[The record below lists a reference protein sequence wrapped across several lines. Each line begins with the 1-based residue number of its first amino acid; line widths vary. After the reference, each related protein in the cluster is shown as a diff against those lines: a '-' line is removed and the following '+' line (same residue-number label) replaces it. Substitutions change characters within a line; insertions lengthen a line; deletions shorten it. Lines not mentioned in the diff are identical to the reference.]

1 MLREEEAKESPQGER
16 QGGTIG
22 KLLRRRMRDM
32 VAGTSQPAVP
42 NLALHAAQAAA
53 LHKNGPISLLANL
66 VNGLILACVLWA
78 AGIQREAVLSWYTV
92 LMLVVTLTYLFW
104 RGYDRAVERHQ
115 IRGWLKRFA
124 LGKTLAGLVWA
135 MTIFYLYRG
144 VDSGSLV
151 VIIFLLAG
159 MTAAAVASSAAYR
172 PAVVGF
178 IAPILGGLAFYFF
191 SRASFTDWA
200 LGAFAL
206 IYFVFIN
213 RITQNLEQNLIQEV
227 SLKDKNRELVDSLE
241 YAVAETR
248 DREEKFRVIADY
260 SHSWESWFSG
270 DGKLLWVNPGVERMT
285 GYNAEEC
292 MNQRSHPME
301 IVHQED
307 REMVARAMALAGKAP
322 SMKELEFRVVCKDGS
337 VRWCA
342 AVSQPAIDTQ
352 GRNVGFRASIRDISD
367 RKALQQQ
374 LELLASTDPLTG
386 VVNRRRFFHAA
397 EAELYRARRYD
408 RPLVLA
414 LVDIDHFKRIN
425 DTYGHAV
432 GDDTLKTLAH
442 AFANRLRRSD
452 LFARFG
458 GEEFVCL
465 LPETQLGDGL
475 RLCERLRQMVETI
488 KLQIPDKSDPFG
500 FTISIGVADLQHEG
514 DSLNQL
520 LARADAALYKA
531 KRDGRN
537 QVAYGAPVQ
546 AFEGVQPGDRR
557 PARPAVPA
565 QPEAMAE
572 KLELS
577 EPVENGSA
585 AHAPLPMA
593 PAAAVPAEAPELPL
607 RFATPGG
614 REQTPPR

>member
-1 MLREEEAKESPQGER
+1 MA
-16 QGGTIG
+16 
-22 KLLRRRMRDM
+22 
-32 VAGTSQPAVP
+32 
-42 NLALHAAQAAA
+42 
-53 LHKNGPISLLANL
+53 
-66 VNGLILACVLWA
+66 GLIWA
-78 AGIQREAVLSWYTV
+78 A
-92 LMLVVTLTYLFW
+92 
-104 RGYDRAVERHQ
+104 
-115 IRGWLKRFA
+115 
-124 LGKTLAGLVWA
+124 
-135 MTIFYLYRG
+135 TILYIYRG
-144 VDSGSLV
+144 VDSASLV

-191 SRASFTDWA
+191 SRSGFTDWA

-206 IYFVFIN
+206 IYFAFIN

-227 SLKDKNRELVDSLE
+227 ALKEKNRELVDSLE

-270 DGKLLWVNPGVERMT
+270 DGRLLWINPGVERLT

-301 IVHQED
+301 IVHPED
-307 REMVARAMALAGKAP
+307 RETLARAMASAGKAP
-322 SMKELEFRVVCKDGS
+322 TMTEIEFRVVCKDGT

-367 RKALQQQ
+367 RKALQHQ

-386 VVNRRRFFHAA
+386 VVNRRRFFHSA

-414 LVDIDHFKRIN
+414 LIDIDHFKRIN

-442 AFANRLRRSD
+442 AVGNRLRRSD

-458 GEEFVCL
+458 GEEFVLL

-488 KLQIPDKSDPFG
+488 KLQIPDRAEPFG
-500 FTISIGVADLQHEG
+500 FAVSIGVADLQHDG

-546 AFEGVQPGDRR
+546 AFEGTPPAQPGDRR
-557 PARPAVPA
+557 AVRPQLPA
-565 QPEAMAE
+565 QPEAVAE
-572 KLELS
+572 RLEVADAGGNS
-577 EPVENGSA
+577 HGARASFAAPGTAEPA
-585 AHAPLPMA
+585 
-593 PAAAVPAEAPELPL
+593 ELPL
-607 RFATPGG
+607 LFARPGG
-614 REQTPPR
+614 R

>member
-1 MLREEEAKESPQGER
+1 MLREEKAIQAPKGDR
-16 QGGTIG
+16 QSGTIG

-32 VAGTSQPAVP
+32 VAGSSQPAVP
-42 NLALHAAQAAA
+42 NLELHAAQAAS

-92 LMLVVTLTYLFW
+92 LMLAVTLTYLFW
-104 RGYDRAVERHQ
+104 RGYDRAVERHNV
-115 IRGWLKRFA
+115 RGWLKRFA
-124 LGKTLAGLVWA
+124 AGQTLAGLVWA
-135 MTIFYLYRG
+135 LTIVYLYQG
-144 VDSGSLV
+144 VDTTSLV

-191 SRASFTDWA
+191 SRSSFSDWA
-200 LGAFAL
+200 LGSFAL

-227 SLKDKNRELVDSLE
+227 ALKDKNRELVESLE

-260 SHSWESWFSG
+260 SHSWESWFSA
-270 DGKLLWVNPGVERMT
+270 DGRLLWVNPGVERMT

-292 MNQRSHPME
+292 MNQRAHPME
-301 IVHQED
+301 IVHTED
-307 REMVARAMALAGKAP
+307 REKVARALAAAGKQP
-322 SMKELEFRVVCKDGS
+322 SMNELEFRVVCKDGS
-337 VRWCA
+337 VRWCS
-342 AVSQPAIDTQ
+342 AVSQPAVDTQ

-432 GDDTLKTLAH
+432 GDETLKTLAH

-458 GEEFVCL
+458 GEEFVLL
-465 LPETQLGDGL
+465 LPETALGDGL

-488 KLQIPDKSDPFG
+488 KLQVAGKSEPFG
-500 FTISIGVADLQHEG
+500 FTVSVGVADLQHEG

-537 QVAYGAPVQ
+537 QVAYGAPAQ
-546 AFEGVQPGDRR
+546 AFEGAP
-557 PARPAVPA
+557 PA
-565 QPEAMAE
+565 QPGERRAAPRP
-572 KLELS
+572 
-577 EPVENGSA
+577 PVSA
-585 AHAPLPMA
+585 HPE
-593 PAAAVPAEAPELPL
+593 AAADNLDFPASGRNGGARPPLAESVEDPELPL
-607 RFATPGG
+607 RFAG
-614 REQTPPR
+614 PRNR

>member
-1 MLREEEAKESPQGER
+1 MLREEEAKEAPKGER
-16 QGGTIG
+16 QAGAFG

-42 NLALHAAQAAA
+42 NLALHAAQAAS

-78 AGIQREAVLSWYTV
+78 AGIQREAVLSWYTL
-92 LMLVVTLTYLFW
+92 LMLAVTLTYLFW
-104 RGYDRAVERHQ
+104 RGYDRAVERRR
-115 IRGWLKRFA
+115 IEGWLKRFA
-124 LGKTLAGLVWA
+124 LGKTLAGLIWA
-135 MTIFYLYRG
+135 MTILYLYRG
-144 VDSGSLV
+144 VDSASLV

-178 IAPILGGLAFYFF
+178 IAPVLGGLAFYFF
-191 SRASFTDWA
+191 SGTTFTDYA

-206 IYFVFIN
+206 IYFAFIN

-227 SLKDKNRELVDSLE
+227 SLKDKNRELVESLE

-270 DGKLLWVNPGVERMT
+270 DGRLLWVNPGVERLT

-301 IVHQED
+301 IVHPED
-307 REMVARAMALAGKAP
+307 RETLARAMATAGKAP
-322 SMKELEFRVVCKDGS
+322 TMTELEFRVVCKDGT

-386 VVNRRRFFHAA
+386 VVNRRRFFHTA

-414 LVDIDHFKRIN
+414 LIDIDHFKRIN

-442 AFANRLRRSD
+442 AVGNRLRRSD

-458 GEEFVCL
+458 GEEFVL
-465 LPETQLGDGL
+465 MLPETQLGDGL

-488 KLQIPDKSDPFG
+488 KLQIPDRAEPFG
-500 FTISIGVADLQHEG
+500 FAVSIGVADLQHDG

-546 AFEGVQPGDRR
+546 AFEGTPPAQPGDRKAVR
-557 PARPAVPA
+557 PQIPA
-565 QPEAMAE
+565 QPEA
-572 KLELS
+572 
-577 EPVENGSA
+577 VA
-585 AHAPLPMA
+585 ARLDLA
-593 PAAAVPAEAPELPL
+593 PAGESSHGARASFAAPEAAEPAELPL
-607 RFATPGG
+607 RFARPGG
-614 REQTPPR
+614 H

>member
-1 MLREEEAKESPQGER
+1 MLREEEAQDSPKGDR

-32 VAGTSQPAVP
+32 VAGTMQPAVP
-42 NLALHAAQAAA
+42 HLALHAAQAAS

-78 AGIQREAVLSWYTV
+78 AGIQREAVLSWYTL

-104 RGYDRAVERHQ
+104 RGYDRAVERHR
-115 IRGWLKRFA
+115 IRSWLKRFA
-124 LGKTLAGLVWA
+124 AGKTAAGIVWA
-135 MTIFYLYRG
+135 LTIVYLYQG
-144 VDSGSLV
+144 VDTASLV
-151 VIIFLLAG
+151 VIVFLLAG

-191 SRASFTDWA
+191 SRASFTDIA
-200 LGAFAL
+200 LGFFAL
-206 IYFVFIN
+206 VYFVFIN

-227 SLKDKNRELVDSLE
+227 ALKDKNRQLVESLE

-260 SHSWESWFSG
+260 SHSWESWFSA

-307 REMVARAMALAGKAP
+307 RETVARAMASAGKAP
-322 SMKELEFRVVCKDGS
+322 SMKELEFRVVCKDGA

-386 VVNRRRFFHAA
+386 VVNRRRFFHTA

-488 KLQIPDKSDPFG
+488 KLQTPGKNEPFG
-500 FTISIGVADLQHEG
+500 FTISVGVADLQHEG

-546 AFEGVQPGDRR
+546 AFEGTAPAQPVDRR
-557 PARPAVPA
+557 VARPSAPARP
-565 QPEAMAE
+565 EAIAE
-572 KLELS
+572 TVDLAEVREKS
-577 EPVENGSA
+577 VANGPVAIPPVEA
-585 AHAPLPMA
+585 A
-593 PAAAVPAEAPELPL
+593 PAETPELPL
-607 RFATPGG
+607 RFASPGN
-614 REQTPPR
+614 R

>member
-1 MLREEEAKESPQGER
+1 MLREEEAKESPKGEG
-16 QGGTIG
+16 QGTIG

-42 NLALHAAQAAA
+42 NLALHAAQAAS

-78 AGIQREAVLSWYTV
+78 AGLQREAVLSWYTL
-92 LMLVVTLTYLFW
+92 LMLAVTLTYLFW
-104 RGYDRAVERHQ
+104 RGYDRAVERHR
-115 IRGWLKRFA
+115 IEGWLKRFA
-124 LGKTLAGLVWA
+124 LGKTMAGLVWS
-135 MTIFYLYRG
+135 MTIFYIYRG
-144 VDSGSLV
+144 VDSASLV

-191 SRASFTDWA
+191 SRTSFTDWA

-227 SLKDKNRELVDSLE
+227 SLKEKNRELVDSLE

-270 DGKLLWVNPGVERMT
+270 DGRLLWVNPGVERLT

-307 REMVARAMALAGKAP
+307 RETVARAMAAAGKAP

-342 AVSQPAIDTQ
+342 SVTQPAIDTQ

-386 VVNRRRFFHAA
+386 VVNRRRFFHTA

-425 DTYGHAV
+425 DSYGHAV

-442 AFANRLRRSD
+442 AVGNRLRRSD

-458 GEEFVCL
+458 GEEFVLL

-488 KLQIPDKSDPFG
+488 KLQVPDRAEPFG
-500 FTISIGVADLQHEG
+500 FTVSVGVADLQHEG

-546 AFEGVQPGDRR
+546 AFEGTPPAQPGDRR
-557 PARPAVPA
+557 AARPQIPA
-565 QPEAMAE
+565 HPEAVAE
-572 KLELS
+572 KLDLA
-577 EPVENGSA
+577 PAGQNGRD
-585 AHAPLPMA
+585 AHAPVAVAA
-593 PAAAVPAEAPELPL
+593 PAEGPQLPL
-607 RFATPGG
+607 RFASPGN
-614 REQTPPR
+614 R

>member
-1 MLREEEAKESPQGER
+1 MLREEEANDSPKGD
-16 QGGTIG
+16 TIG

-32 VAGTSQPAVP
+32 VAGTRQPAVP

-53 LHKNGPISLLANL
+53 LYENGPITLLANL

-78 AGIQREAVLSWYTV
+78 AGIQREVVVSWYTL
-92 LMLVVTLTYLFW
+92 LMLAVTLTYMFW
-104 RGYDRAVERHQ
+104 RGYDRAVEHNAV
-115 IRGWLKRFA
+115 RGWLRAFA
-124 LGKTLAGLVWA
+124 IGNTFAGVVWA
-135 MTIFYLYRG
+135 LTIVYLYNG
-144 VDSGSLV
+144 VDNGSLF
-151 VIIFLLAG
+151 VIVFLLAG

-191 SRASFTDWA
+191 SRATLTDWA
-200 LGAFAL
+200 LGLFAL
-206 IYFVFIN
+206 IYFMFIN

-227 SLKDKNRELVDSLE
+227 SLKDKNRQLVDSLE

-248 DREEKFRVIADY
+248 DREEKFRIIADY
-260 SHSWESWFSG
+260 SHSWEAWFSG
-270 DGKLLWVNPGVERMT
+270 DGRLLWVNPSVQHLT
-285 GYNAEEC
+285 GYSAEEC
-292 MNQRSHPME
+292 MGQRSHPME
-301 IVHQED
+301 IVHAED
-307 REMVARAMALAGKAP
+307 REKVARAMAAAGKQP
-322 SMKELEFRVVCKDGS
+322 SLRELEFRAVCKDGS

-342 AVSQPAIDTQ
+342 AVSQPVIDTQ

-386 VVNRRRFFHAA
+386 VVNRRRFFNTA

-414 LVDIDHFKRIN
+414 IVDIDHFKRIN

-458 GEEFVCL
+458 GEEFVML

-488 KLQIPDKSDPFG
+488 KLQVPGKNEPFV
-500 FTISIGVADLQHEG
+500 FTVSIGVADLQHEG
-514 DSLNQL
+514 DSLNQV
-520 LARADAALYKA
+520 LARADGALYKA

-537 QVAYGAPVQ
+537 QVAYGAPAQ
-546 AFEGVQPGDRR
+546 AFEGTPPTPPGDRR
-557 PARPAVPA
+557 EARPAAPRPEGAPPPAPVAETVEHPA
-565 QPEAMAE
+565 QPD
-572 KLELS
+572 KI
-577 EPVENGSA
+577 EP
-585 AHAPLPMA
+585 AHASMA
-593 PAAAVPAEAPELPL
+593 VDPIPGPEAPELPL
-607 RFATPGG
+607 RFASPTNH
-614 REQTPPR
+614 

>member
-1 MLREEEAKESPQGER
+1 MLREHEAQDAPKRER
-16 QGGTIG
+16 QVGAIG

-32 VAGTSQPAVP
+32 VAGSGQPAVP
-42 NLALHAAQAAA
+42 NLALHAAQAAS

-78 AGIQREAVLSWYTV
+78 AGIQREAVLSWYTL
-92 LMLVVTLTYLFW
+92 LMLAVTLTYMFW
-104 RGYDRAVERHQ
+104 RGYDRAVERHR
-115 IRGWLKRFA
+115 IEGWLKRFA
-124 LGKTLAGLVWA
+124 LGKTMAGLVWA
-135 MTIFYLYRG
+135 MTVFYLYHG
-144 VDSGSLV
+144 VDSASLV

-191 SRASFTDWA
+191 SRSTFTDWA

-206 IYFVFIN
+206 IYFAFIN

-227 SLKDKNRELVDSLE
+227 SLKDKNRELVESLE

-260 SHSWESWFSG
+260 SHSWESWFSAE
-270 DGKLLWVNPGVERMT
+270 GKLLWVNPGVERLT
-285 GYNAEEC
+285 GFNVEEC

-301 IVHQED
+301 IVHPED
-307 REMVARAMALAGKAP
+307 RETLARAMASAGKAP
-322 SMKELEFRVVCKDGS
+322 SMTELEFRVVCKDGT

-367 RKALQQQ
+367 RKALQHQ

-386 VVNRRRFFHAA
+386 VVNRRRFFHTA

-425 DTYGHAV
+425 DNYGHAV

-442 AFANRLRRSD
+442 AVGNRLRRSD

-458 GEEFVCL
+458 GEEFVLL

-488 KLQIPDKSDPFG
+488 KLQIPDRAEPFG
-500 FTISIGVADLQHEG
+500 FTVSIGVADLQHDG

-546 AFEGVQPGDRR
+546 AFEGTPPAQPGDRR
-557 PARPAVPA
+557 AARPPAPA
-565 QPEAMAE
+565 QSEAVAE
-572 KLELS
+572 RLDLAAPGEHGHSARASLAA
-577 EPVENGSA
+577 PSA
-585 AHAPLPMA
+585 AD
-593 PAAAVPAEAPELPL
+593 PAGGPL
-607 RFATPGG
+607 RFARPGG
-614 REQTPPR
+614 R